1 MMTAR
6 VITTAKHDDRKGHH
20 YYTTP
25 STSASC
31 IVVMTLAVIMPA
43 ISLTLQKHEPHPS
56 LGEHFTYLLSITRVQ
71 EHTRV
76 CQYSRSQEWRPN
88 HNKMNEHVPHWSA
101 VHAHSSCYRS

>member
-43 ISLTLQKHEPHPS
+43 ISLTLQKHERHPS
-56 LGEHFTYLLSITRVQ
+56 LGNILRIYSLLLEYKNTQGFVNIPDHNRV
-71 EHTRV
+71 
-76 CQYSRSQEWRPN
+76 YN
-88 HNKMNEHVPHWSA
+88 HVPHWSA
-101 VHAHSSCYRS
+101 VHGYTPCYRS

>member
-31 IVVMTLAVIMPA
+31 IVVMTLAVITT
-43 ISLTLQKHEPHPS
+43 ISLTLQKHERHPS
-56 LGEHFTYLLSITRVQ
+56 LGNILRIYSLLLEYKNTQGFVNIPDHNRV
-71 EHTRV
+71 
-76 CQYSRSQEWRPN
+76 YN
-88 HNKMNEHVPHWSA
+88 HVPHWSA
-101 VHAHSSCYRS
+101 VHGYTPCYRS